1 MDNTT
6 EGTSTTTATD
16 HRTGRMTTGTRAVNG
31 SDTRPVIVGSGD
43 NNNKGDVD
51 AHGPV
56 PKSQLPTAA
65 VLGGIVA
72 LIVIC
77 IVVVLV
83 YRKNSQR
90 KYKQRTRRSEEEV
103 GFMDAD
109 VDNRRSDIAMQLLQV
124 NDPSFFEIEEATQN
138 AKLQELQGQNDLNLM
153 EIINGTGVKTDKVK
167 DEKQGQSE
175 GQKSAKAGSKVK
187 NNKEAKSSKSSI
199 PGSLIDEKKHANSS
213 DISVPGSPGKEK
225 KTELPSSG
233 NASSSKNDK
242 AGGSSQISA
251 TEAESDSQRKAKR
264 ATSLQLSNVRIS
276 HAEKY
281 KQRQSEIVGNY
292 NLKSEAKFDTQ
303 EQNSSMESRV
313 EQRLK
318 QRQSARSSGGSHSD
332 KRTSEKLNHS
342 KATHPP
348 IGGGVAPEVAQTASA
363 RSSKHSSGGYD
374 EALKQLKHVDSDPNL
389 TEGHGTK

>member
-6 EGTSTTTATD
+6 EGTSTTTTATD
-16 HRTGRMTTGTRAVNG
+16 HSTGRMTTGTRAVNG
-31 SDTRPVIVGSGD
+31 SETRPVIVGSGD
-43 NNNKGDVD
+43 NNNKEDVD
-51 AHGPV
+51 GHGPV

-83 YRKNSQR
+83 YRRNSQR
-90 KYKQRTRRSEEEV
+90 KYKQRTRRSEEEM

-167 DEKQGQSE
+167 DEKQGESE
-175 GQKSAKAGSKVK
+175 GQNSAKTGSKV
-187 NNKEAKSSKSSI
+187 NDNKEAKSSKSSI
-199 PGSLIDEKKHANSS
+199 PGSLIDEKKHSNSS
-213 DISVPGSPGKEK
+213 NSVPGSPGKEK
-225 KTELPSSG
+225 KTEPSSG
-233 NASSSKNDK
+233 TITTSKNVIK

-292 NLKSEAKFDTQ
+292 NLKSEAKIDTQ
-303 EQNSSMESRV
+303 EQNSSIESRV

-342 KATHPP
+342 KTTHPP

-363 RSSKHSSGGYD
+363 RNSKHSSGGYD

-389 TEGHGTK
+389 MEGHGTK